1 MATPLPPEIIALRD
15 RYQQAQIRLLEIIA
29 EKEARGNLTA
39 YRRGIL
45 DAVNAEIGNLD
56 KFAREWVKSNIPR
69 YYAMGASAAYK
80 AFKDAGEDVARTA
93 INTRVVQNLVDNATD
108 MLIDAHQFVGRR
120 IRDAV
125 RQAGI
130 EAIAEKVATGSTV
143 KETKRRLIETLTKQ
157 GIPAVI
163 DKRGRAIQLDS
174 YAETVARTTTR
185 EATNKASIAEVEELG
200 GDLVQMTQRFSTCP
214 VCAVLEGRV
223 YSISGNTP
231 GYPPLSVAL
240 PNGYAL
246 PHPNCVVSG
255 TLVLAAGVRA
265 HSDREY
271 VGEVVVIRVSGGDEL
286 TVTPN
291 HPILTDAGWVAAG
304 LVTKN
309 IKVCQYIGGDGIFSG
324 ENPNDV
330 YVPTVIEHVPHA
342 LWKTCGVTTVSV
354 KTSTEQFHG
363 DGTDGKIAVINTYC
377 LLGSEINSAIS
388 EHVGEQSF
396 ATGVNNGSSLDSGS
410 AGDQISFSSL
420 DTTNGIV
427 SGSSSSRPLFGCH
440 SLGHDAARF
449 CPCCGREYTAV
460 FEPAVD
466 EHFGNAIMS
475 GDMTLWHSCVIQRD
489 NLANLVGEHP
499 IAPRGDDL
507 GAQVGELYAT
517 NPAKLIDSGLA
528 ASDDP
533 GHIFDS
539 LTGKIQFADVIDVER
554 KSFVGHVYNL
564 HTDSGWYIANTIITH
579 NCRHSFTPYFADM
592 DASAEATQEMSNRPF
607 DIDERA
613 KASIAAYNREQ
624 KLKAARTKNRREWQR
639 AKTAD
644 PANAPK
650 TASAYAAM
658 KRANSARYQE
668 LKKSM

>member
-69 YYAMGASAAYK
+69 YYAAGASAAYK

-125 RQAGI
+125 RKAGI

-143 KETKRRLIETLTKQ
+143 NETKRRLIETLTKQ

-163 DKRGRAIQLDS
+163 DKRGRAIQLDT

-231 GYPPLSVAL
+231 GYPPLSQAN

-246 PHPNCVVSG
+246 PHPNC
-255 TLVLAAGVRA
+255 
-265 HSDREY
+265 
-271 VGEVVVIRVSGGDEL
+271 
-286 TVTPN
+286 
-291 HPILTDAGWVAAG
+291 
-304 LVTKN
+304 
-309 IKVCQYIGGDGIFSG
+309 
-324 ENPNDV
+324 
-330 YVPTVIEHVPHA
+330 
-342 LWKTCGVTTVSV
+342 
-354 KTSTEQFHG
+354 
-363 DGTDGKIAVINTYC
+363 
-377 LLGSEINSAIS
+377 
-388 EHVGEQSF
+388 
-396 ATGVNNGSSLDSGS
+396 
-410 AGDQISFSSL
+410 
-420 DTTNGIV
+420 
-427 SGSSSSRPLFGCH
+427 
-440 SLGHDAARF
+440 
-449 CPCCGREYTAV
+449 
-460 FEPAVD
+460 
-466 EHFGNAIMS
+466 
-475 GDMTLWHSCVIQRD
+475 
-489 NLANLVGEHP
+489 
-499 IAPRGDDL
+499 
-507 GAQVGELYAT
+507 
-517 NPAKLIDSGLA
+517 
-528 ASDDP
+528 
-533 GHIFDS
+533 
-539 LTGKIQFADVIDVER
+539 
-554 KSFVGHVYNL
+554 
-564 HTDSGWYIANTIITH
+564 
-579 NCRHSFTPYFADM
+579 RHSYTPYFADM

-607 DIDERA
+607 EIDERA

-624 KLKAARTKNRREWQR
+624 QLKAARTKNRREWQR

-644 PANAPK
+644 PTNAPK